1 MVLAEGV
8 VSAPIMGLLPAA
20 GLGTRLWPYK
30 GPKELLPELRK
41 RAGVGAG
48 EERAEVEP
56 VPVCYFSLEAMRDA
70 GVRRCV
76 VVVSEAKAEIIRTL
90 GDGHR
95 LSMELAYVV
104 QREPLGL
111 TNVVRAAAP
120 WLGSARVMF
129 ALPDTI
135 LSPKDALLQMARMKE
150 ADVTLGV
157 FPSDEPERL
166 APVELDPQ
174 GGVLKVHD
182 KPEKSPAQNTWGA
195 MLWSSRFTDFCAAWD
210 QKPERSGVLSHAVE
224 DARAQGMSVQA
235 CLFEQGRFLDMGTPL
250 GLAQTLQVWR
260 EL

>member
-1 MVLAEGV
+1 MSKIV
-8 VSAPIMGLLPAA
+8 GLLPAA

-30 GPKELLPELRK
+30 GPKELLPVLRQ
-41 RAGVGAG
+41 RGGAPL
-48 EERAEVEP
+48 EVEP
-56 VPVCYFSLEAMRDA
+56 VPVCYFALEAMRDA
-70 GVRRCV
+70 GVQRCV
-76 VVVSEAKAEIIRTL
+76 VVVSEAKTEIIRTL
-90 GDGHR
+90 GDGHQ

-111 TNVVRAAAP
+111 TNVVRTAAP
-120 WLGSARVMF
+120 WLGDARVMF

-135 LSPKDALLQMARMKE
+135 LSPRDALLRMTQKE
-150 ADVTLGV
+150 ADVVLGV

-174 GGVLKVHD
+174 GAVLKVHD
-182 KPEKSPAQNTWGA
+182 KPENPPAQNTWGA
-195 MLWSSRFTDFCAAWD
+195 MLWSSRFTDFCTAWD

-224 DARAQGMSVQA
+224 DAKAQGMSLEA
-235 CLFEQGRFLDMGTPL
+235 CVFERGRFLDMGTPL